1 MGGPARFAS
10 CHLLSGVPITM
21 STPAV
26 SVQLE
31 PRITIG
37 KKVKALRRAG
47 IVPVHLYGRALES
60 RALQCEARALLQALS
75 RAGGEYG
82 QALRVSIAGESEEYS
97 AVASEIQWEPRTGGV
112 LHVDFRTV

>member
-1 MGGPARFAS
+1 M
-10 CHLLSGVPITM
+10 T
-21 STPAV
+21 TPAV

-31 PRITIG
+31 TRSTTG
-37 KKVKALRRAG
+37 KKVKALRRSG
-47 IVPVHLYGRALES
+47 IVPVHLYGRGIES
-60 RALQCEARALLQALS
+60 RSLQCEERPLLQAIS

-82 QALRVSIAGESEEYS
+82 QPMQVTIAGESGEYT